1 MKITFKFLWMIFWC
15 HIQDMFTFSQVT
27 AVFFL
32 LKGCFVRNGPVTHVE
47 FGFGCCMSKR
57 SSSLS
62 LLSSSLLLITLS
74 AAALIAHRAVRFLR
88 ALLQEAVGSCSL
100 PRHPCE
106 DAIDHN
112 CQGLFL
118 ELLWFWLYKVEQAQC
133 FSLPQITTKI
143 PGQSTDS
150 NCLKSLKTQ

>member
-47 FGFGCCMSKR
+47 FDFGCCMSKR

-62 LLSSSLLLITLS
+62 LFSSSLLFITIS
-74 AAALIAHRAVRFLR
+74 AAALTAHTAVQFLR
-88 ALLQEAVGSCSL
+88 ALLRRLWAPIHCPATLVKMQLTIIVRVYFWNFCGSDYI
-100 PRHPCE
+100 R
-106 DAIDHN
+106 
-112 CQGLFL
+112 
-118 ELLWFWLYKVEQAQC
+118 
-133 FSLPQITTKI
+133 
-143 PGQSTDS
+143 
-150 NCLKSLKTQ
+150 